1 MATKTTTKI
10 IDFVPEF
17 GLNGDFKKVSEYD
30 FMAYN
35 AKVLPILILCFMEK
49 GTNQLNPEMGV
60 KDYFMQ
66 LPFTEKEQVDNLL
79 YNINQDISNFT
90 DSTVRIYIN
99 EEKTNWITGDVTVNI
114 DIEGVPGEVSLSINK
129 DSINSKQPFI
139 IKQPSVFYG

>member
-99 EEKTNWITGDVTVNI
+99 EEKTDWATGDVTVNI
-114 DIEGVPGEVSLSINK
+114 DIEGVPGEVTLSVNK
-129 DSINSKQPFI
+129 DSVNSKQPFI